1 MAARA
6 ALRATPSLL
15 PEGRVDHLE
24 LEARTSERFTSICDI
39 FGLVMC
45 AEMTGKGSENMRTSD
60 VHNAPRETST
70 PVAALRAAPSL
81 SLANRDVQL
90 EFKARASAQ
99 STSICGNYGF
109 KKRQKMP
116 RKSSGKQSKV
126 MSRGRTLRVVRV
138 AGGAPRRLP
147 PPSPLSLCRGLQRG
161 IPARPSAHSAS
172 KCDFLADGDA
182 SEIA

>member
-1 MAARA
+1 MLTTRA
-6 ALRATPSLL
+6 ALRATPSPL

-24 LEARTSERFTSICDI
+24 LGARTSERFTSICDI

-99 STSICGNYGF
+99 STSICGNYGLM
-109 KKRQKMP
+109 KHQNMP
-116 RKSSGKQSKV
+116 RKLSVKQSKV

-138 AGGAPRRLP
+138 AGGAPRRP
-147 PPSPLSLCRGLQRG
+147 FPPLSRRRGLQRG
-161 IPARPSAHSAS
+161 IPARTSAHFAS
-172 KCDFLADGDA
+172 KCDFLAHVDA